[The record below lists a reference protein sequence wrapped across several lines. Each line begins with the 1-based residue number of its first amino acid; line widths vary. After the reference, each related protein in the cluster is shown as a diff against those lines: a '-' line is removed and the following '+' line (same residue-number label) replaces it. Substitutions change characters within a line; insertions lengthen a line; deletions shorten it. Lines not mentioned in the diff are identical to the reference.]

1 MKGSANN
8 VKQPLHMRIDAHQHF
23 WKYSPIA
30 HEWMDESM
38 KVIRKD
44 FSPTDLAKEL
54 HALNIDGTV
63 AVQVDQTETE
73 TQYLLDLAAEH
84 DLIKAVVGWIDLHS
98 PNAIERMHY
107 WKKDSLLKGFR
118 CIMQGQ
124 PDEAYLTNKEFLA
137 NVKTLASVDY
147 SYDLLVYHNQF
158 PSLIKFVDKLPDN
171 RMILDHIGKPDIKNK
186 NIKDWQANIK
196 TLAQHPGIY
205 CKLSGMI
212 TEADYKH
219 WTYDD
224 LKPYLEIAAE
234 HFGVDRICFG
244 TDWPVCLVA
253 GSYQQV
259 YQVVQKFSTQLTKDQ
274 QDKLFGTNTIKFYKL

>member
-1 MKGSANN
+1 
-8 VKQPLHMRIDAHQHF
+8 MRIDAHQHF

-54 HALNIDGTV
+54 HALKIDGTV
-63 AVQVDQTETE
+63 AVQVDETETE

-84 DLIKAVVGWIDLHS
+84 DLIKGVVGWIDLKSTH
-98 PNAIERMHY
+98 AIERMHY
-107 WKKDSLLKGFR
+107 WKKYSGLKGFR

-124 PDEAYLTNKEFLA
+124 PDEAYITNKEFIA
-137 NVKTLASVDY
+137 NVKKLSSVDY
-147 SYDLLVYHNQF
+147 TYDLLVYHHQF
-158 PSLIKFVDKLPDN
+158 SSLIKFVDKLPDN
-171 RMILDHIGKPDIKNK
+171 RMILDHIGKPDIKNR

-234 HFGVDRICFG
+234 YFGVDRICFG

-274 QDKLFGTNTIKFYKL
+274 QDKLFGANTIKFYKI